1 MCEGAACVTVV
12 SALPLGKGVACLRE
26 EEARGVTG
34 GGNGV
39 LLIFTCD
46 AAALKPI

>member
-1 MCEGAACVTVV
+1 MTVV
-12 SALPLGKGVACLRE
+12 SALPLGQGVACLHE
-26 EEARGVTG
+26 EEARGITG
-34 GGNGV
+34 SGNGV